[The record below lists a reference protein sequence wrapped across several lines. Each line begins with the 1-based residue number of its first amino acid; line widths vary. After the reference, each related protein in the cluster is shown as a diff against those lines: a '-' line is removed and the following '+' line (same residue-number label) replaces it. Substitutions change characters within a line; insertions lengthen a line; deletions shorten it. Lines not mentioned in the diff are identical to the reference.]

1 MDTSDKILEAD
12 WNIIKNCSSEIA
24 NATACGIDDRLL
36 RGKLFSELCTL
47 RAKYGRLP
55 SILATQADYEDS
67 EQQLSLLKEA
77 YSAACEIYDVK
88 NKAYISS
95 SLVEAYLENENEN
108 ENESDKLKFW
118 LKTFYANILDY
129 TDDYLEVLAD
139 EFKEL

>member
-1 MDTSDKILEAD
+1 MDTSDKILETD
-12 WNIIKNCSSEIA
+12 WNIIKDCSSEIA

-47 RAKYGRLP
+47 RDKYGRLP
-55 SILATQADYEDS
+55 SILATQADYENS
-67 EQQLSLLKEA
+67 ELQLSLLKEA

-95 SLVEAYLENENEN
+95 SLVEVYLEI
-108 ENESDKLKFW
+108 ENESDKLNFW
-118 LKTFYANILDY
+118 LKIFYSNIFDY
-129 TDDYLEVLAD
+129 TDDYLEMLVD